1 MEKSAEIVLT
11 KSRKNV
17 ISGSR
22 VTVLDFLMAGF
33 VAWLMT
39 QIGLEDVSGSQNRST
54 ILFLISSPKHF

>member
-54 ILFLISSPKHF
+54 ILF